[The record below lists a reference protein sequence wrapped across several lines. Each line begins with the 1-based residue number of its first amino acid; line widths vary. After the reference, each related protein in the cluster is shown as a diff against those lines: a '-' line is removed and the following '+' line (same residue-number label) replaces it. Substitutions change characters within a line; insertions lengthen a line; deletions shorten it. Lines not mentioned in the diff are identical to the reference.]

1 MSYTYDLV
9 HTVGIVGCAIR
20 SIMQMHSPQG
30 DEITTGVFPTSS
42 VAMCIIQLYDCM
54 IKNIGP
60 HDSSFTFKKIIID
73 DITNVG
79 HSFVGS
85 VIYH

>member
-1 MSYTYDLV
+1 
-9 HTVGIVGCAIR
+9 
-20 SIMQMHSPQG
+20 MHMNSAQG
-30 DEITTGVFPTSS
+30 DEITIGVCPTSS
-42 VAMCIIQLYDCM
+42 VAIGIIQVYDCM

-60 HDSSFTFKKIIID
+60 HDSSLTFKKIIIN
-73 DITNVG
+73 DIMNVS